1 MVTLRSSWILSWI
14 LSWKLL
20 IRDGAVCAIGAFCA
34 LYTFVTIVT
43 IVTFVTIVTLCTSA
57 TLRAAESVN
66 DIKSSSAT
74 HTSDT
79 AQTSGTNQTSDTA
92 QASDSSQTTAPLTPL
107 FTVPMEHGSI
117 PTDSASVWMTICKRD
132 IQMRYY
138 TGYGDLF
145 ELLVPVFPLSLGYHG
160 QPHGVRAFGGSMR
173 DNALLFNGRPMNDL
187 RTGAMNMGLYSPE
200 DMERV
205 QILAGSAAVILAD
218 QSSGL
223 AINIQEPLHNTKGPY
238 SRLWYADGANN
249 YYASDGILSQNVAP
263 NLNVTFGFKREAGD
277 GRFDNQWVDVW
288 NVRGRIRWMPSA
300 NTVVSLTENFTNHA
314 SGSNGGVNTATST
327 DINDDVT
334 ATVLLPNANDR
345 TLRHDLTL
353 SVTSAADSTMQ
364 SVLRASAYYSH
375 ASSEISR
382 SADMIISPDS
392 ALDQRSTAV
401 RTGLNGSWQQR
412 LLGGVATTIGANL
425 EYTGNGQTEYAE
437 SLDQLRASAFGY
449 CAFTLQPGTEIRGG
463 ARVHYAG
470 LHTVLSAG
478 VSARAWL
485 SERVNAMLDV
495 SRSARAA
502 TAAEGTGLSPEESLL
517 ALARVEWSSEGQ
529 RIDIGAFA
537 RRSANVL
544 VSSVRYDTS
553 GSMPIG
559 STAYSVPLQQSIG
572 GHIQSTFALMKDVWL
587 DASVQFAM
595 VTRGDSS
602 VKVLPSVYSMFG
614 LRYTK
619 TNGTSILTA
628 GISARWRS
636 AFSGETFIPMNWIT
650 PDATTGQAAAI
661 GGPDLFAGAKLGNAW
676 IKLRF
681 QNVLSNS
688 FTTVSTFPFPVR
700 NFSLSVAWSFFD

>member
-1 MVTLRSSWILSWI
+1 P
-14 LSWKLL
+14 
-20 IRDGAVCAIGAFCA
+20 A
-34 LYTFVTIVT
+34 
-43 IVTFVTIVTLCTSA
+43 
-57 TLRAAESVN
+57 
-66 DIKSSSAT
+66 
-74 HTSDT
+74 
-79 AQTSGTNQTSDTA
+79 
-92 QASDSSQTTAPLTPL
+92 DST
-107 FTVPMEHGSI
+107 
-117 PTDSASVWMTICKRD
+117 SVWMTISKRD

-160 QPHGVRAFGGSMR
+160 QPHGMRAFGGSTR
-173 DNALLFNGRPMNDL
+173 DNALLYNGRPMNDL

-277 GRFDNQWVDVW
+277 GRFDNQWLDVW

-300 NTVVSLTENFTNHA
+300 NTVVSLTENFSNHA

-334 ATVLLPNANDR
+334 ATVLIPNANDR
-345 TLRHDLTL
+345 ILRHDLTL
-353 SVTSAADSTMQ
+353 SLTSSADSTMQ

-375 ASSEISR
+375 ARSEISR
-382 SADMIISPDS
+382 SADMIIGSDS
-392 ALDQRSTAV
+392 SLVQRSTAI
-401 RTGLNGSWQQR
+401 RTGLSGSWQQR
-412 LLGGVATTIGANL
+412 LLGGVSSTIGANL
-425 EYTGNGQTEYAE
+425 EYTSNGQTEYAE
-437 SLDQLRASAFGY
+437 SPDQLRASAFGY
-449 CAFTLQPGTEIRGG
+449 CAFTLQPGAELRGG
-463 ARVHYAG
+463 VRVHYAG
-470 LHTVLSAG
+470 SQTVLSAG
-478 VSARAWL
+478 LSAHMSL
-485 SERVNAMLDV
+485 SEHINAVLDV

-502 TAAEGTGLSPEESLL
+502 TAAEGIGLSLGPNPVPNQELSPEESLL
-517 ALARVEWSSEGQ
+517 ALARVVWRREGQ
-529 RIDIGAFA
+529 SIEVGAFA
-537 RRSANVL
+537 RRAANVL
-544 VSSVRYDTS
+544 LSSVRYDS
-553 GSMPIG
+553 SEVIPIG
-559 STAYSVPLQQSIG
+559 SRLYTAPLQQSIG
-572 GHIQSTFALMKDVWL
+572 AHIQSTFALMKDIWL
-587 DASVQFAM
+587 DASVQSAM

-602 VKVLPSVYSMFG
+602 VKVLPSVYSMFS

-619 TNGTSILTA
+619 TIGTSVLSA

-636 AFSGETFIPMNWIT
+636 AFSGETFIPMNWMT
-650 PDATTGQAAAI
+650 PDATTSQAAAI